1 MAIVKNMLVRI
12 GLDASSLTGG
22 MKKAKEKVTS
32 DLSEVG
38 KSAEKLNGL
47 GTALSGAFD
56 GAAKDLENAQAQMK
70 QLTAYSTALE
80 TNMEG
85 VFRSG
90 GGDAANVFAALN
102 AENDKVI
109 KKIETLQ
116 GRIEVL
122 KVQAQLA
129 AEQAAQSAAQTTDA
143 LGETEKATEAATNPE
158 KVNIF
163 RRAWEQQFGAVE
175 NIVPSL
181 KNVGKA
187 LASISWAGIKRIPA
201 LTGLKEDLQG
211 VGARL
216 KTVGSHLKEI
226 AKHPIKSAFSGV
238 KSVASSLLGVGKH
251 LLGIGKNAAASDNG
265 IGKIVS
271 SLKKFGGLA
280 IGLKLVSSIFGRL
293 RSIVSSYISE
303 NSALQAQV
311 NQLKASLG
319 QALAPAI
326 NLVTNAFA
334 LLMPYVVGVSNA
346 IGELITNLFGSGW
359 TTVADGANAAASA
372 TSGAADA
379 QKEYNQ
385 QLMGFDQI
393 TKVSDKNSSGGGGG
407 SSSTT
412 TPVEGKLPSW
422 LTDLGTKV
430 KAAISAGD
438 WGGAATAITDKLNGL
453 IAGID
458 WGEWGT
464 KLGGYLNS
472 ALTFLSTAIT
482 TFDWHS
488 LGSDLAE
495 SVNGILDSVDWS
507 NLGVI
512 LGAKFQIA
520 VDTLGGF
527 FEKLDWTAAGN
538 SLADSFSG
546 LWNSIDWAQ
555 VGTTFSDGATGI
567 FTSIKTTIQNIDWYQ
582 MGRDIS
588 SALANID
595 WNGIMDNLAEA
606 IGSAIGGAVSLV
618 AGLFQDAWDNLKSW
632 WYDNAFENG
641 NFTME
646 GLLNG
651 IWEGVKNIGKWIK
664 EHIFD
669 PFIEGFKKTFKIHS
683 PAQAPELVAAS
694 KNVGLGILEAL
705 ATPFK
710 KIKDWVKDHILDPLK
725 KALGID
731 DDSPIAEFV
740 LGVKNTASEWWDNV
754 KSWWSEKTKDGKE
767 AVGEFTAKVKN
778 TASTWWS
785 NTKSWW
791 RSMTNNGTA
800 TVGEFTANVRNS
812 AATWWSNV
820 KAWWASKTSS
830 GAAAV
835 GEFTANLR
843 NTASTWWSNAKS
855 WWSTQSQNGLIV
867 SAGVKLFKDGWQSLS
882 DFIGSV
888 TKTIKI
894 GISWKTE
901 GLNALEAG
909 ISKYL
914 FGGKGFP
921 LGLRFAAK
929 GGIVNTAALFG
940 NTVVGEAGRE
950 AIVPLERNTEWANI
964 VAGKIADVLRNA
976 PNGGGNNRPVNINLL
991 LDGQVVGRASVNW
1004 INGQIASTGVIP
1016 LNL

>member
-12 GLDASSLTGG
+12 GLDASGMTGG
-22 MKKAKEKVTS
+22 MKKAKEKVT
-32 DLSEVG
+32 DELSEVSR
-38 KSAEKLNGL
+38 SAGKLNGIGSAIKGISKDAAAEL
-47 GTALSGAFD
+47 QSLQGQIRNLYNYSDVINAKLYKLFHRPGGENTAQFKS
-56 GAAKDLENAQAQMK
+56 LEQENTRVNNLLDKLEGRMAVVKAQA
-70 QLTAYSTALE
+70 E
-80 TNMEG
+80 T
-85 VFRSG
+85 
-90 GGDAANVFAALN
+90 
-102 AENDKVI
+102 
-109 KKIETLQ
+109 
-116 GRIEVL
+116 
-122 KVQAQLA
+122 
-129 AEQAAQSAAQTTDA
+129 
-143 LGETEKATEAATNPE
+143 
-158 KVNIF
+158 
-163 RRAWEQQFGAVE
+163 FG
-175 NIVPSL
+175 
-181 KNVGKA
+181 
-187 LASISWAGIKRIPA
+187 
-201 LTGLKEDLQG
+201 
-211 VGARL
+211 
-216 KTVGSHLKEI
+216 
-226 AKHPIKSAFSGV
+226 
-238 KSVASSLLGVGKH
+238 
-251 LLGIGKNAAASDNG
+251 NAAADAFAQMGNEAKKATDPKTSRELNRTAKAMKNISSTRWSGLKSIGNFFQDIRRHARESSNG
-265 IGKIVS
+265 VERLVS
-271 SLKKFGGLA
+271 SIRR
-280 IGLKLVSSIFGRL
+280 IGLVAAGLRLVSSIFGRL

-303 NSALQAQV
+303 NGALQAQV

-334 LLMPYVVGVSNA
+334 LLMPYVVGVTNA

-393 TKVSDKNSSGGGGG
+393 TKISDKNSSGGGGG

-422 LTDLGTKV
+422 LTDLGTRV
-430 KAAISAGD
+430 KESISAGD

-453 IAGID
+453 IADID

-472 ALTFLSTAIT
+472 ALTFLSTVIT

-507 NLGVI
+507 NLGVL

-546 LWNSIDWAQ
+546 LWNSIDWEQ
-555 VGTTFSDGATGI
+555 VGTTFSNGAVGI

-641 NFTME
+641 SFTIE

-669 PFIEGFKKTFKIHS
+669 PFIEGFKKAFNIHS
-683 PAQAPELVAAS
+683 PAQAPELVEAS
-694 KNVGLGILEAL
+694 KNVGLGILESL
-705 ATPFK
+705 AAPFK
-710 KIKDWVKDHILDPLK
+710 KIRDWVNEHILDPLK

-731 DDSPIAEFV
+731 EDSPIAEFV

-754 KSWWSEKTKDGKE
+754 KSWWSEKTKNGKE
-767 AVGEFTAKVKN
+767 AVGDFTAKVKN
-778 TASTWWS
+778 TATTWWG
-785 NTKSWW
+785 NVKGWW

-830 GAAAV
+830 GAASV
-835 GEFTANLR
+835 GEFTAKLK

-855 WWSTQSQNGLIV
+855 WWSTQSQHGLSV
-867 SAGVKLFKDGWQSLS
+867 SAGVKLFKDGWQSLN
-882 DFIGSV
+882 DFIGSM

-894 GISWKTE
+894 GIKWKTE

-964 VAGKIADVLRNA
+964 VAGKIADVLSNT
-976 PNGGGNNRPVNINLL
+976 PNGGGNNRPMNINLL

>member
-38 KSAEKLNGL
+38 KSSEKLNGL

-56 GAAKDLENAQAQMK
+56 GAAKELENAQAQVK

-80 TNMEG
+80 NNMEG

-90 GGDAANVFAALN
+90 GSDSANVFSALN

-116 GRIEVL
+116 GRIEIL

-129 AEQAAQSAAQTTDA
+129 AEQAAESAAKTTDA

-163 RRAWEQQFGAVE
+163 RRAWEQQFGSVE
-175 NIVPSL
+175 NIIPSL

-201 LTGLKEDLQG
+201 LTGLKEDLQA
-211 VGARL
+211 VGSRL

-238 KSVASSLLGVGKH
+238 KTVVSSLLGVGKH
-251 LLGIGKNAAASDNG
+251 LLAIGKNAAASDNG

-271 SLKKFGGLA
+271 SLKKFGVLA
-280 IGLKLVSSIFGRL
+280 VGLKLVGSIFGRL

-311 NQLKASLG
+311 NQLKASFG

-326 NLVTNAFA
+326 NLITNALA

-372 TSGAADA
+372 TGSAADA

-422 LTDLGTKV
+422 LTDLGTQV
-430 KAAISAGD
+430 KEAIGAGD
-438 WGGAATAITDKLNGL
+438 WAGAATAITGQLNDL
-453 IAGID
+453 LAGID
-458 WGEWGT
+458 WGEFGT
-464 KLGGYLNS
+464 KLGGYLDS
-472 ALTFLSTAIT
+472 GLTFLSTAIT

-495 SVNGILDSVDWS
+495 SVNGIINNVDWS

-520 VDTLGGF
+520 IEGLGGF
-527 FEKLDWTAAGN
+527 FEKLDWSAAG
-538 SLADSFSG
+538 SGLADGFSG
-546 LWNSIDWAQ
+546 LWNSIDWEQAGQ
-555 VGTTFSDGATGI
+555 TVSDGTIGVL
-567 FTSIKTTIQNIDWYQ
+567 TSITTAIQEIDWYQ
-582 MGRDIS
+582 MGQDVLSFIE
-588 SALANID
+588 NID
-595 WNGIMDNLAEA
+595 WNGLTDQLFEG
-606 IGSAIGGAVSLV
+606 IGSAIGGIGSFLWGLIENAWNDTKDYWEDKVEE
-618 AGLFQDAWDNLKSW
+618 AGGNLW
-632 WYDNAFENG
+632 NG
-641 NFTME
+641 I
-646 GLLNG
+646 LNG
-651 IWEGVKNIGKWIK
+651 IKESVTNIGEWIQ
-664 EHIFD
+664 EHIFE
-669 PFIEGFKKTFKIHS
+669 PFINGFKKVFKIHS
-683 PAQAPELVAAS
+683 PAQADDIVDAGN
-694 KNVGLGILEAL
+694 NVGLGILEAL
-705 ATPFK
+705 ASPFT
-710 KIKDWVKDHILDPLK
+710 KIIDWVNEHILDPLK

-731 DDSPIAEFV
+731 EDSPIAEFV

-754 KSWWSEKTKDGKE
+754 KSWWSEKTKNGKE

-778 TASTWWS
+778 TATTWWG
-785 NTKSWW
+785 NAKSWW

-835 GEFTANLR
+835 GEFTAKLK
-843 NTASTWWSNAKS
+843 NTATTWWSNAKS
-855 WWSTQSQNGLIV
+855 WWSTHSKNGLSV
-867 SAGVKLFKDGWQSLS
+867 SAGVKLFKDGWKSLS
-882 DFIGSV
+882 DFIGSM

-894 GISWKTE
+894 GINWKTE

-940 NTVVGEAGRE
+940 NTMVGEDGRE

-964 VAGKIADVLRNA
+964 VARKIADVLSNS
-976 PNGGGNNRPVNINLL
+976 PNGGGNNRPMNINLM